1 MSVWLREK
9 RARLYYLLEEAS
21 HDSTNGCV
29 AKQRFYCFN
38 EIIFPRVELSTS
50 RHRGQDP
57 LIPRRRH
64 AHINARDARAG
75 RPGGRCGAARP
86 HLLLLLLLSPHAR
99 RIVTLR

>member
-1 MSVWLREK
+1 M
-9 RARLYYLLEEAS
+9 AP
-21 HDSTNGCV
+21 TNGCV

-86 HLLLLLLLSPHAR
+86 HLLLLLLSPHAR